1 MAVVGIGGR
10 AVARAHRRRSG
21 RQRAPPSGC
30 GCGCPRPWWL
40 SAAAFLT
47 GSTDEVVTTAPI
59 SHHLHLLSSLQAIP
73 ADRLHHAAP
82 PLRCPLP
89 PPAAPILSSSGE
101 LQVAVDLAMPMLRV
115 AAAAAA
121 MLSLAASSAPA
132 TWTHHRDAAS
142 HSLFVRLQRSLTRFR
157 PPTAAFLSALLEGRQ
172 LHALAAKLS
181 LALSHTIV
189 DALVSNEDHLAAL
202 DLDPLSADEQGQ
214 FGLIKLNSSENGIEN
229 DENRENDKVAMIARF
244 ILAF

>member
-1 MAVVGIGGR
+1 MMVSRITVPRSSSLSGKVAAVGTGGR

-21 RQRAPPSGC
+21 WQRAPPSGC

-59 SHHLHLLSSLQAIP
+59 SHYLHLLRSLQAVP

-89 PPAAPILSSSGE
+89 PPAALILSSSGE
-101 LQVAVDLAMPMLRV
+101 LQVAVDLAMPMLRVV

-142 HSLFVRLQRSLTRFR
+142 HSSFVRLQRSLARSR
-157 PPTAAFLSALLEGRQ
+157 RVDLVHRALLQRPSSR
-172 LHALAAKLS
+172 LSSRAAS
-181 LALSHTIV
+181 CTHSPPSSASPRPTP
-189 DALVSNEDHLAAL
+189 SST
-202 DLDPLSADEQGQ
+202 PLSATKTTSPRSISIPFQPTSRGN
-214 FGLIKLNSSENGIEN
+214 LVSSS
-229 DENRENDKVAMIARF
+229 
-244 ILAF
+244 